1 MEIFNQDPFHLP
13 SFKRKSV
20 ILLLPYGNFSFLN
33 MKSRCKD
40 PKDTRSKRIRMGHT
54 HLLQDVQI
62 VVSHNYVAHVGID
75 FHFFYFMKKKLNLE
89 TNTFFSLMVKRY
101 VHQIDELTHFETMS
115 NSISK
120 HMA

>member
-1 MEIFNQDPFHLP
+1 
-13 SFKRKSV
+13 
-20 ILLLPYGNFSFLN
+20 
-33 MKSRCKD
+33 
-40 PKDTRSKRIRMGHT
+40 MGHT

-62 VVSHNYVAHVGID
+62 VVSHNYIACCHT
-75 FHFFYFMKKKLNLE
+75 FSFFSFMKKKLNLE

>member
-1 MEIFNQDPFHLP
+1 
-13 SFKRKSV
+13 
-20 ILLLPYGNFSFLN
+20 
-33 MKSRCKD
+33 
-40 PKDTRSKRIRMGHT
+40 MGHT

-62 VVSHNYVAHVGID
+62 VVSHTYVAHFVMD
-75 FHFFYFMKKKLNLE
+75 FHFFYEKKLNLE